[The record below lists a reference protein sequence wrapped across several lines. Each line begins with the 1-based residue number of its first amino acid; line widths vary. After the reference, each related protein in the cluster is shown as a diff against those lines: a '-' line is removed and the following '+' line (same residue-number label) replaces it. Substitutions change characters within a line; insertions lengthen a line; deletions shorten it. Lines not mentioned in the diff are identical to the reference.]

1 MCECANCS
9 MNCVRVCHIVQ
20 VAIAEHLLVLRKLK
34 GSVVILTPY
43 RGQKQV
49 VQDLVQEKH
58 AKLQEYVYPKEKA
71 GGTLYIRTIN
81 ECQGLCS
88 DRPCTYH
95 STENNT
101 HSWPSKATPVQC
113 SELCI

>member
-1 MCECANCS
+1 MCLCS
-9 MNCVRVCHIVQ
+9 INYVHVCHIVQ
-20 VAIAEHLLVLRKLK
+20 VAIAEHLLVFRKLK

-49 VQDLVQEKH
+49 VQNLVQEKH
-58 AKLQEYVYPKEKA
+58 ANLLEYDYPKKKA

-88 DRPCTYH
+88 DR
-95 STENNT
+95 S
-101 HSWPSKATPVQC
+101 
-113 SELCI
+113 CIHVHII

>member
-1 MCECANCS
+1 MQINVLIYWS
-9 MNCVRVCHIVQ
+9 MNYVHVGHIVQ
-20 VAIAEHLLVLRKLK
+20 VAIAEHLLVSRKLK

-49 VQDLVQEKH
+49 VHDLVQKKH
-58 AKLQEYVYPKEKA
+58 ALRRHVYPKEEA

-88 DRPCTYH
+88 DR
-95 STENNT
+95 S
-101 HSWPSKATPVQC
+101 
-113 SELCI
+113 CIHVHII

>member
-1 MCECANCS
+1 MCLCS
-9 MNCVRVCHIVQ
+9 INYVHVCHIVQ
-20 VAIAEHLLVLRKLK
+20 VAIAEHLLVSRKLK

-81 ECQGLCS
+81 ECQGLRI
-88 DRPCTYH
+88 DR
-95 STENNT
+95 S
-101 HSWPSKATPVQC
+101 
-113 SELCI
+113 CIHVHII